1 MTQINKIKELCKEL
15 LSKDN
20 DLALTL
26 IAKRDFKALQELI
39 DSVLGIIEIN
49 KGKDPPN
56 QDVLELNE
64 SNILELAFLV
74 QKYREQLMEEDD

>member
-1 MTQINKIKELCKEL
+1 MTQINKIKGLCKEL

-49 KGKDPPN
+49 KGKDNPN

>member
-49 KGKDPPN
+49 KGKDNPN

>member
-15 LSKDN
+15 SNKDYE
-20 DLALTL
+20 LALDFIL
-26 IAKRDFKALQELI
+26 KRDFKSLQELV

-49 KGKDPPN
+49 KSKEIPN
-56 QDVLELNE
+56 QDILELNE
-64 SNILELAFLV
+64 SNILELAFLI

>member
-15 LSKDN
+15 SNKDYE
-20 DLALTL
+20 LALDFIL
-26 IAKRDFKALQELI
+26 KRDFKSLQELV

-49 KGKDPPN
+49 KSKEIPN

-64 SNILELAFLV
+64 SNILELAFLI